1 MHGRSCSQSGMRKR
15 GPVCLFGLA
24 ALSILFAQG
33 AAAQE
38 TLKLGI
44 SAPMSGAAA
53 TWGLGMEW
61 AAEQAAER
69 INAEGGIT
77 AGGETY
83 MLDIVA
89 YDNKYSATEGARTAQ
104 TMLSRDGVKFIVGSI
119 GTAPV
124 RAMQALT
131 ERQGVIL
138 FNTAWGKSVKGPDF
152 PYTFTQMNTPFEIL
166 EPFYSFVKE
175 QHRDIKTAVLISPN
189 DATGQELEPLAI
201 ETWKSLGVEMLAS
214 DWYERGTTEFQP
226 IATKIASLDPDVVD
240 FSAAPPGDVGA
251 ILKELDVLGWDG
263 VKVMSAGTSVDA
275 LTAVAGAAAE
285 GAYLGASADFDGP
298 TATEVQRKLNAGAR
312 EAIGEPLNGITISSY
327 DAIMALRSAIE
338 AADSVDPAKVKGVLP
353 TVRFESSYGPSGFG
367 GEALYGYPQQMLI
380 PVIVTQVKDGK
391 PVELTRANPAELD
404 ALLNN

>member
-1 MHGRSCSQSGMRKR
+1 MHGKIRGQSGRHRTRR
-15 GPVCLFGLA
+15 GRLIGLA
-24 ALSILFAQG
+24 VLSILAAQG

-69 INAEGGIT
+69 INAEGGVS
-77 AGGETY
+77 AGGKTY
-83 MLDIVA
+83 MFDIVT
-89 YDNKYSATEGARTAQ
+89 YDNKYSATEGARAAQ
-104 TMLSRDGVKFIVGSI
+104 TMLSRDGVKFVVGAI

-138 FNTAWGKSVKGPDF
+138 FNTAWGKSVKGPDY

-175 QHRDIKTAVLISPN
+175 QHPDIQTAALISPN
-189 DATGQELEPLAI
+189 DATGQELEPVAV
-201 ETWKSLGVEMLAS
+201 ETWKGLGVEMLAR

-226 IATKIASLDPDVVD
+226 IATKIASLNPDVVD

-285 GAYLGASADFDGP
+285 DAYLGASADFDGP
-298 TATEVQRKLNAGAR
+298 KATAVQRELNAGAR

-327 DAIMALRSAIE
+327 DAVMALQAAIE
-338 AADSVDPAKVKGVLP
+338 AADSVDPAKVKDAMP
-353 TVRFESSYGPSGFG
+353 EVRFESSYGPSGFG
-367 GEALYGYPQQMLI
+367 GAALYDYPQQMLI
-380 PVIVTQVKDGK
+380 PVIVTQVQDGK
-391 PVELTRANPAELD
+391 PVELTRTNPAELE

>member
-1 MHGRSCSQSGMRKR
+1 MRR
-15 GPVCLFGLA
+15 PGPVRLLGLA

-69 INAEGGIT
+69 INAEGGLS

-89 YDNKYSATEGARTAQ
+89 YDNKYSATEGARAAQ
-104 TMLSRDGVKFIVGSI
+104 TMLSRDGVKFVVGAI

-166 EPFYSFVKE
+166 EPFYTFVKE
-175 QHRDIKTAVLISPN
+175 QHPDVKTAVLISPN

-275 LTAVAGAAAE
+275 LTAVAGEAAE
-285 GAYLGASADFDGP
+285 DAYLGASADFDGP
-298 TATEVQRKLNAGAR
+298 TATEVQRQLNAGAR

-327 DAIMALRSAIE
+327 DAVMALQAAIK
-338 AADSVDPAKVKGVLP
+338 AADSVDPAKVKDALP
-353 TVRFESSYGPSGFG
+353 TVRFESSYGPSSFG
-367 GEALYGYPQQMLI
+367 GEALYGYPQQMLL

-391 PVELTRANPAELD
+391 PVELTRTNPAE
-404 ALLNN
+404 